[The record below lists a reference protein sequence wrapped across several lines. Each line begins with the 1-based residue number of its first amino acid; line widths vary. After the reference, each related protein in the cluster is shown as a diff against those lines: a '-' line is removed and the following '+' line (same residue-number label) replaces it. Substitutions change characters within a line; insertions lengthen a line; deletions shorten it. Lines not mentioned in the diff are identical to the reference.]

1 MIKKIFLFS
10 FFVILII
17 VITYFIFYQN
27 QRSELVKNENNLKF
41 MTNSNNFE
49 IKISTFKNNEFI
61 PQRYTCDGED
71 INPLIEIKNPPANTK
86 SFVLIMDDPDA
97 TGGVTWDHWI
107 LFNIDPKT
115 QYITEGGLPLNSKL
129 GKNSWGENMYGGP
142 CPPKGSKPH
151 RYFFK
156 LYALDIVL
164 DLEEGATK
172 QEIEKAM
179 EGHILAYSQV
189 IGLYQRK

>member
-1 MIKKIFLFS
+1 M
-10 FFVILII
+10 
-17 VITYFIFYQN
+17 
-27 QRSELVKNENNLKF
+27 SEENK
-41 MTNSNNFE
+41 FE

-71 INPLIEIKNPPANTK
+71 VNPLIEIKNPPTNTK

-129 GKNSWGENMYGGP
+129 GRNSWGKNSYGGP
-142 CPPKGSKPH
+142 CPPRGSKPH

-156 LYALDIVL
+156 LYALDTVL
-164 DLEEGATK
+164 ELEEGVSK
-172 QEIEKAM
+172 QEVEKAM
-179 EGHILAYSQV
+179 EGHILAYTEI

>member
-129 GKNSWGENMYGGP
+129 GKNSWGKNMYGGP